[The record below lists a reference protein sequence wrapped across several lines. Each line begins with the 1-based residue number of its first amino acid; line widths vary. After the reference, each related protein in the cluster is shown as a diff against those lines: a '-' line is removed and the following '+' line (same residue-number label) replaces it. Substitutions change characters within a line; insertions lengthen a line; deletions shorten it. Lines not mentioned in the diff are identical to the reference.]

1 LDGLVPVYRLRLT
14 SLAYLSS
21 RPSPMDNGQW
31 PMVIRDRVRTPDNN
45 GNPTWML
52 SWMRF
57 YQGLSMMHFQD
68 EDEDED

>member
-1 LDGLVPVYRLRLT
+1 
-14 SLAYLSS
+14 
-21 RPSPMDNGQW
+21 MDNGQW

-68 EDEDED
+68 EDGDEDGEDEDENAIDGLVV